1 MSDDNF
7 WQMAQ
12 KRFSTWEMTKTIL
25 NTRAVEQQ
33 KHTQETFE
41 KNGFQVINFPCL
53 EIVTVSDTDFV
64 RKQIIETSHSDVFVF
79 TSQNA
84 VIHAFKI
91 QPNWKI
97 PQQSVVIAVGNKT
110 TEILEQHFTGD
121 IWIPE
126 KHNSEGVIE
135 LLKGLKKVTKLA
147 LITGKSGRNEIQ
159 NYCKENKIKLT
170 QINIYQRQIP
180 TVDPDVIQEIQN
192 SKDLLILATS
202 TTTLAHLKTM
212 VSEKLWN
219 KFQHQTII
227 SASVRITEYAK
238 ELGFQSIIT
247 TNTANPEEICL
258 FLNAVR
264 L

>member
-33 KHTQETFE
+33 KHTQEIFE

-97 PQQSVVIAVGNKT
+97 SKNATVIAVGNKT
-110 TEILEQHFTGD
+110 AEILEQHYSGD
-121 IWIPE
+121 IWVPE
-126 KHNSEGVIE
+126 KHNSEGAIE
-135 LLKGLKKVTKLA
+135 LIKGLKKTLSLA
-147 LITGKSGRNEIQ
+147 LITGKLGRDEIQ
-159 NYCKENKIKLT
+159 NYCESNKIKLT
-170 QINIYQRQIP
+170 QINVYQRQIP
-180 TVDPDVIQEIQN
+180 TVDSDVIQEIQN

-202 TTTLAHLKTM
+202 TTTLAHIKKM
-212 VSEKLWN
+212 VSEDLYKKL
-219 KFQHQTII
+219 QQQTII
-227 SASVRITEYAK
+227 SASDRITEFAMK
-238 ELGFQSIIT
+238 QGFQNIMT
-247 TNTANPEEICL
+247 TNTADPEKIYL
-258 FLNAVR
+258 FL
-264 L
+264 